1 MEILHNG
8 FTLETPTGTFP
19 LSTDSILLADF
30 VRLPRNA
37 NVSMTETHMI
47 ILTTFACHINTTKKN
62 VNLLAVYFLKQMGNQ
77 TATAH
82 LETNHFI
89 GILMAPVNIHQETI
103 LNQTHKS
110 LNQTTV
116 NMQNNAYTD
125 N

>member
-1 MEILHNG
+1 MTRQVNHTISSVTYNG
-8 FTLETPTGTFP
+8 TKTYKNAH
-19 LSTDSILLADF
+19 LL
-30 VRLPRNA
+30 RNA

-77 TATAH
+77 TAIAQ

-103 LNQTHKS
+103 LNQTQKS

-116 NMQNNAYTD
+116 NMQNTAYTD